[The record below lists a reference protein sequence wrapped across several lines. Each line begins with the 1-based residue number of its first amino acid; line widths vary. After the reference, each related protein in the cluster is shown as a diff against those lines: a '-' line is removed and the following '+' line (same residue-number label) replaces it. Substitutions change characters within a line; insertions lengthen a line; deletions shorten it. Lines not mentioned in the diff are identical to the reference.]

1 MKRIC
6 SCNWEG
12 TANRNLPR
20 VLRLNKTPFFKAN
33 SDFSFWLGDITIS
46 ASRMIGQRWRFNFC
60 RKFSSFGR
68 NLFWSLT
75 KSDTTWRSV
84 SHPPGPER
92 DASGLRER
100 ASATE
105 FKLPLMWLIQR
116 SNSCKNKIHW
126 ANVPVNSLFSY
137 KYFTAELSVQTVN
150 FEPYTN
156 GLNFLK
162 GPYKSQTF
170 QLIWRVSTFTRRQ
183 TSAKKCDRAK
193 PFTWILREQ
202 HSVQTNWRPLEFRC
216 PGTRCSVLGR
226 EPYTTCRSKSLPFC
240 PYQREWRTT

>member
-46 ASRMIGQRWRFNFC
+46 ASRMIGQRWRSNFC

-150 FEPYTN
+150 FELYTN
-156 GLNFLK
+156 GLNFL
-162 GPYKSQTF
+162 
-170 QLIWRVSTFTRRQ
+170 RAHTRARHFNSSDAHLLSLDVKRLQ
-183 TSAKKCDRAK
+183 INATGRS
-193 PFTWILREQ
+193 
-202 HSVQTNWRPLEFRC
+202 PLSEFCERTALS
-216 PGTRCSVLGR
+216 PNKLASVLISVSN
-226 EPYTTCRSKSLPFC
+226 YS
-240 PYQREWRTT
+240 